1 MYKSSAQHVGNDST
15 KNPRGLGGANTNQE
29 PITTDVAVRVAVPI
43 DVVAHREIDL
53 DGQ

>member
-1 MYKSSAQHVGNDST
+1 MKYARNDSA
-15 KNPRGLGGANTNQE
+15 KNPRGLGRTNTNQE
-29 PITTDVAVRVAVPI
+29 PRTTDVAVRVVVPI

>member
-1 MYKSSAQHVGNDST
+1 MKYARNDSA